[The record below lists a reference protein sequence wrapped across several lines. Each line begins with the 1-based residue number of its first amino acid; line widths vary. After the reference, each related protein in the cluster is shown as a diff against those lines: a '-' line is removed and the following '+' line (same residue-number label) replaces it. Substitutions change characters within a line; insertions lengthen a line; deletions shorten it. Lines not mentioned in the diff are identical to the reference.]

1 MTAARIAKDSRLQ
14 RKIEKKKKKH
24 LGEAK
29 SVFDFQ
35 QTYRTRAKNYANV
48 HAFVIDNMASKNI
61 PKFRKEKADA
71 WSKDKLTIHLG
82 GSYCYKED
90 TIEYL
95 LYPELVS
102 ESSNTILT
110 QIDSLLRKLAEK
122 KAKLHEIVF
131 VFDNHSTQKNAY
143 VLSYFEWQAKRGF
156 ISKEGTNTTLQCLIV
171 TDFFLLIFLVRG
183 HTHNI
188 LDAANQ
194 KVSQQYYSA
203 ESITSCNQMVCPVY
217 YRY

>member
-1 MTAARIAKDSRLQ
+1 
-14 RKIEKKKKKH
+14 
-24 LGEAK
+24 
-29 SVFDFQ
+29 
-35 QTYRTRAKNYANV
+35 
-48 HAFVIDNMASKNI
+48 MASKNI

-82 GSYCYKED
+82 GSYYYKED
-90 TIEYL
+90 TVEYL

-110 QIDSLLRKLAEK
+110 QIDSILRRLVEK
-122 KAKLHEIVF
+122 KAKLHETVF
-131 VFDNHSTQKNAY
+131 IFDNHSTQKNAY

-156 ISKEGTNTTLQCLIV
+156 ISKEGTNEMWRDVLTR
-171 TDFFLLIFLVRG
+171 TDFFLLVFLVRG

-194 KVSQQYYSA
+194 KVSQKYYSA
-203 ESITSCNQMVCPVY
+203 ESITSCNQMV
-217 YRY
+217 RL